1 MNFFDYF
8 QVASVVIFLFILVEK
23 ILYLRLGRNINPIAI
38 GGGKKGVVL
47 ALELISVAGLM
58 VWVIEVLLY
67 AFHSAFRIFPSP
79 LDRQLV
85 SSQPAKLVGVAL
97 VSLGLAIFAMAY
109 VSFGDS
115 WRVGFDVKSP
125 GALVTTGIFSI
136 SRNPIYLS
144 LDLWF
149 IGIFLINGTLIFL
162 IFAALAVAGMHWQI
176 RQEEAFLSNLYGQP
190 YRDYCARTGRYVGSK
205 DEGGRMKD
213 GK

>member
-1 MNFFDYF
+1 MSLFDYF
-8 QVASVVIFLFILVEK
+8 QIASVAIFVFILVGK
-23 ILYLRLGRNINPIAI
+23 ILYLRLSRNVNPIAI

-47 ALELISVAGLM
+47 AVELISVAGLM
-58 VWVIEVLLY
+58 VWMVEVLLY
-67 AFHSAFRIFPSP
+67 AFHSGFRIFPWP

-85 SSQPAKLVGVAL
+85 SSQPVKLIGVAL

-125 GALVTTGIFSI
+125 GALVTGGIFSI

-149 IGIFLINGTLIFL
+149 IGIFLINGRLIFL
-162 IFAALAVAGMHWQI
+162 IFATLAVAVMHWQI
-176 RQEEAFLSNLYGQP
+176 QQEEAFLSNLYGQP
-190 YRDYCARTGRYVGSK
+190 YRDYCARTGRYAGGK
-205 DEGGRMKD
+205 AEG
-213 GK
+213 